1 MMMRPVSSERLTR
14 QPAETNERKHGLGM
28 GVAVFAV
35 VLATALVR
43 LLAAR
48 GDLWLDEI
56 WTLDMLARLKSPLE
70 ILTRLHHDNNHVLN
84 SIVLWCLRGS
94 NNDFALRLPA
104 VFCGS
109 LAVAAAAWSGALGD
123 AEPAASA
130 RARQTPD
137 LPPPARALVAALLVG
152 GSYLLV
158 HYGSEARGYAYALG
172 FGVLAFACAQR
183 GALAPRSRWAFAYG
197 ACALLALLG
206 HALAAHLVTGVAC
219 WSLARSWRRG
229 LRGIALLSAFALWNT
244 LPLVG
249 TAAFYFGFVRRVA
262 IGGGPRESVLPVLG
276 RAVAYA
282 CGLPLG
288 WGPGLLLGAA
298 LLVVGAGLFALA
310 RRGADIGW
318 AFLVTILV
326 SPVVLRALQ
335 PSELNFERYFVLS
348 AAFGL
353 LLVARLLG
361 FVAARGRAGALIAA
375 LLALVVVGGSAP
387 RIARLLA
394 EQRGHYRQALGLMLS
409 ESSAAQVSVS
419 SDHDFRNGLLL
430 RHFAERLRV
439 QHRVAY
445 VPQGTWTG
453 SGPDWFIEHRLEGQP
468 GPADALQDPL
478 GNRYTLYAEYPS
490 APLSGFRWYL
500 FRRVERVGE

>member
-1 MMMRPVSSERLTR
+1 MRPVSSERLTH
-14 QPAETNERKHGLGM
+14 QPAEPAERKHGPGM
-28 GVAVFAV
+28 GVAVLAV
-35 VLATALVR
+35 VLAAALVR

-56 WTLDMLARLKSPLE
+56 WTLDMLAQLKSPLE

-84 SIVLWCLRGS
+84 SIVLWCLRGL

-123 AEPAASA
+123 ADLAASA
-130 RARQTPD
+130 HARERPD
-137 LPPPARALVAALLVG
+137 LPPAARALAAALLVG

-158 HYGSEARGYAYALG
+158 HYGSEARGYAYAVG
-172 FGVLAFACAQR
+172 FGLLAFACAQR
-183 GALAPRSRWAFAYG
+183 GALAPRRRWAFAYG

-206 HALAAHLVTGVAC
+206 HALAAHLMTGVAC
-219 WSLARSWRRG
+219 WSFARSWRRG
-229 LRGIALLSAFALWNT
+229 LRGIALLRAFALWNT

-249 TAAFYFGFVRRVA
+249 TAVFYFGFLRRVE

-288 WGPGLLLGAA
+288 WGTGLLLGAA

-326 SPVVLRALQ
+326 SPMALRAFQ

-361 FVAARGRAGALIAA
+361 FVAARGRAGALVAT
-375 LLALVVVGGSAP
+375 LLALVVVGGSGP
-387 RIARLLA
+387 RIGRLLA
-394 EQRGHYRQALGLMLS
+394 EQRGHYREALGMMLS
-409 ESSAAQVSVS
+409 ASPGARVSVS

-430 RHFAERLRV
+430 RHYAERLGALE
-439 QHRVAY
+439 RVAY
-445 VPQGTWTG
+445 LPQASWEGD
-453 SGPDWFIEHRLEGQP
+453 GPDWFIEHRLEGRP

-500 FRRVERVGE
+500 FKRVERVGQ